1 MNHEAIVIGVSAGG
15 LKALDTIFPHLPA
28 DFALGIIVVQH
39 LHPSAEDSLACR
51 LNKSCALAV
60 KQADEKESIAPGVIY
75 IAPPD
80 YHLMVEE
87 DRTFS
92 LSLDEPVKYARP
104 SIDVLFET
112 AADAYGSKIV
122 GIVLTGANT
131 DGSHGLKRINESGGL
146 TIVQDPAT
154 AEVETMPRAAI
165 AATQVDHVL
174 PLEEIG
180 PFLVDLTNRRAVWK
194 KEKNLIS
201 FL

>member
-1 MNHEAIVIGVSAGG
+1 VNYEAIVIGVSAGG
-15 LKALDTIFPHLPA
+15 MKALDTILPHLPA

-39 LHPSAEDSLACR
+39 LHPSAEDALVRR
-51 LNKSCALAV
+51 LDKSCELAV
-60 KQADEKESIAPGVIY
+60 KQADEKESVAPGVIY

-112 AADAYGSKIV
+112 AADAYGSRLV

-131 DGSHGLKRINESGGL
+131 DGSHGLKRIKESGGL
-146 TIVQDPAT
+146 TVVQDPST
-154 AEVETMPRAAI
+154 AEIETMPRAAI
-165 AATQVDHVL
+165 AASKVDHIL

-180 PFLVDLTNRRAVWK
+180 PFLVSLANRREV
-194 KEKNLIS
+194 
-201 FL
+201 

>member
-1 MNHEAIVIGVSAGG
+1 MNYEAIVIGVSAGG
-15 LKALDTIFPHLPA
+15 MKALDTILPHLPA

-39 LHPSAEDSLACR
+39 LHPSAEDALVRR
-51 LNKSCALAV
+51 LDKSCELAV
-60 KQADEKESIAPGVIY
+60 KQADEKESVAPGVIY

-112 AADAYGSKIV
+112 AADAYGSRLV

-131 DGSHGLKRINESGGL
+131 DGSHGLKRIKESGGL
-146 TIVQDPAT
+146 TVVQDPST
-154 AEVETMPRAAI
+154 AEIETMPRAAI
-165 AATQVDHVL
+165 AATKVDHIL

-180 PFLVDLTNRRAVWK
+180 PFLVSLANRREV
-194 KEKNLIS
+194 
-201 FL
+201 